1 MIIECPRCKS
11 TFTLNKDKVAEAF
24 SKFKCSVCNNIW
36 ENKEHKVDKSIT
48 KSQAD
53 LSLRYLLFLNLAI
66 IFFTIIVI
74 IIYKSKLEYVDENW
88 GYLYNFFINLIPIK

>member
-1 MIIECPRCKS
+1 MIIECPKCKS

-24 SKFKCSVCNNIW
+24 AKFKCSVCNHIW
-36 ENKEHKVDKSIT
+36 ENEKHKVDQSAT
-48 KSQAD
+48 KNQAD
-53 LSLRYLLFLNLAI
+53 LSIRYLLFLNLAI
-66 IFFTIIVI
+66 IFFTIMVI

>member
-11 TFTLNKDKVAEAF
+11 TFTLNKDKAAEAF
-24 SKFKCSVCNNIW
+24 SKFKCSVCNHIW
-36 ENKEHKVDKSIT
+36 ESKKHKVDKST
-48 KSQAD
+48 TESQAD